1 MPAARWRAIAGAAA
15 LAAVVPAVAPW
26 TAPSVSSFAKT
37 GALTCGSAT
46 EDLPW
51 QATNVPAFRGVD
63 GSGASDRIA
72 NYAVQTESSRRQ
84 LVTNGVT
91 VQSSTSNGCSWQESF
106 TFTPEPGVGG
116 LSAVTAR
123 ITAAA
128 LLKGGRGLLAVRE
141 GSGASS
147 RPRVLGASD
156 GTGGGWA
163 TSEQG
168 LPAQGSPGVLAPA
181 DDGRTVYLSISPT
194 GAGGDDGGGTLPPL
208 PGVPGGQVPTPGLV
222 YGSTDGGRTWGVRTE
237 AGDLPGGDRA
247 ITDMAVDR
255 RDPDLVYA
263 IAGGQLLRSDDGA
276 RTFAAVPNAT
286 GRTAVVA
293 MDPGEA
299 AAFGGD
305 GFATYSG
312 NGMVSTRQTPV
323 PRGITSAAYRDGS
336 DLVAVESDGDV
347 ALVDPRTGAVV
358 PAKAKTPPRA
368 GTLTGDQSGD
378 STFHAIA
385 GHTLIRYVDPVPPG
399 TDPVT
404 VPPPQGDVP
413 PTPPRAGTI
422 APPST
427 QLVLEQGDSRKVD
440 YVLNLPENPTPL
452 DVMYLVDTSPTMLP
466 YIKALRENTNAITN
480 ALARDKID
488 VNVGL
493 AFFTTGPSRGSAPYP
508 DVDPGRPRCDEGS
521 TRLPYVKP
529 EVFRLLAPISEPG
542 PEFTARVNQLRVRCV
557 PSTATVNKGN
567 AFNANEAQVLALD
580 QLLNGDGVS
589 LVQAQ
594 GALSIAPG
602 QKAGWRANRFI
613 RRVIVHATDEPF
625 VNKNQQEEWPAGSPE
640 TASGEL
646 DVQRVIDQLKRE
658 KILHLGID
666 PSGINATEDLKRVAL
681 GTGTVAPKGGA
692 VCDPQT
698 GVRTPEGDPL
708 VCGSASDFRDALVSL
723 LKGLVDKQDVTLN
736 TTTGSAAVGSISA
749 AGLKGVNVSVDNTLR
764 FSVTYSCVDLPP
776 GKYLTTLE
784 SRLRG
789 TKVAVTRT
797 NLTCVKAA
805 ARVVRPLPD
814 VEPAVAPPPQPV
826 QPALPPPAPPA
837 PAVQPQLQPQVQV
850 QVQVNPM
857 TAAMLEQQ
865 EQLQLALAL
874 NGTERPSDDTELAM
888 VDRQSR
894 REQGA
899 QVVLLASMAMASV
912 AGVRR
917 LRTQKDLAVRRVR

>member
-26 TAPSVSSFAKT
+26 TAPSVSSYAKT
-37 GALTCGSAT
+37 GALTCGTAT

-51 QATNVPAFRGVD
+51 QATDVPAFRGVE

-72 NYAVQTESSRRQ
+72 NYAVQSESARRQ

-91 VQSSTSNGCSWQESF
+91 VQSSTTNGCSWQESF

-181 DDGRTVYLSISPT
+181 DNGRTVYLSISPT

-222 YGSTDGGRTWGVRTE
+222 YASTDGGRTWGVRTE

-276 RTFAAVPNAT
+276 RTFEAVAGAS

-299 AAFGGD
+299 AAFGAD
-305 GFATYSG
+305 GSATYSSD
-312 NGMVSTRQTPV
+312 GMATTSRTPV
-323 PRGITSAAYRDGS
+323 PGGITSAAYRDGS

-347 ALVDPRTGAVV
+347 ALVDPRTGATI

-385 GHTLIRYVDPVPPG
+385 GHTLIRYVDPLPPG

-404 VPPPQGDVP
+404 VPPPQGNVP
-413 PTPPRAGTI
+413 PTPPRAGSI
-422 APPST
+422 SPPSA
-427 QLVLEQGDSRKVD
+427 QLELEQGDSRKVD
-440 YVLNLPENPTPL
+440 YVLTLPENPTPL

-508 DVDPGRPRCDEGS
+508 VVDPGKTCDEGD
-521 TRLPYVKP
+521 TELPYVKP
-529 EVFRLLAPISEPG
+529 EVFKLLARISEPG
-542 PEFTARVNQLRVRCV
+542 PDFAAKVNQLRVRCV
-557 PSTATVNKGN
+557 PSTATVNKGT

-580 QLLNGDGVS
+580 QLLNGEGVDIVES
-589 LVQAQ
+589 Q
-594 GALSIAPG
+594 GALTIDPG
-602 QKAGWRANRFI
+602 QRAGWRQNRFI

-625 VNKNQQEEWPAGSPE
+625 VNKNERPEWPAGSPE
-640 TASGEL
+640 TAAGEL
-646 DVQRVIDQLKRE
+646 DVQKVIDDLKE
-658 KILHLGID
+658 QKVLHLGID
-666 PSGINATEDLKRVAL
+666 PSGKEAISDLKRVAL

-692 VCDPQT
+692 VCDPKT
-698 GVRTPEGDPL
+698 GVRTLEGDPL

-723 LKGLVDKQDVTLN
+723 LKGLVDRQDVTLN
-736 TTTGSAAVGSISA
+736 TTTGSNAVGSISA

-764 FSVTYSCVDLPP
+764 FSVTYSCADIPP

-797 NLTCVKAA
+797 NLRCVKAA
-805 ARVVRPLPD
+805 ARVIRPLPE
-814 VEPAVAPPPQPV
+814 VEPAIAPPPQPV

-837 PAVQPQLQPQVQV
+837 PAAQPQVQPQAQV

-874 NGTERPSDDTELAM
+874 NGTERPTDDTELAM

-894 REQGA
+894 RERGA

-917 LRTQKDLAVRRVR
+917 LRTQQEHGVRRIE